1 MFFVEGKNRQHFW
14 KVSMTNQS
22 MMFEIIDEGRKKD
35 RTFDIDSNR

>member
-1 MFFVEGKNRQHFW
+1 
-14 KVSMTNQS
+14 MTNQS